1 MLILYQGHQTP
12 RWVGWLLAIPLLM
25 LAAVFGLVVLAAVL
39 GLVLLGALV
48 LGVQV
53 WRVKRRLRRVQ
64 ASQVLEG
71 EYITVRESRRDRPS
85 P

>member
-1 MLILYQGHQTP
+1 MQIPFQGHQTP

-25 LAAVFGLVVLAAVL
+25 LAAVFGLVVLAVVVGLALLAAVM
-39 GLVLLGALV
+39 

-64 ASQVLEG
+64 AGQVLEG
-71 EYITVRESRRDRPS
+71 EYITVRDSRRDRPS